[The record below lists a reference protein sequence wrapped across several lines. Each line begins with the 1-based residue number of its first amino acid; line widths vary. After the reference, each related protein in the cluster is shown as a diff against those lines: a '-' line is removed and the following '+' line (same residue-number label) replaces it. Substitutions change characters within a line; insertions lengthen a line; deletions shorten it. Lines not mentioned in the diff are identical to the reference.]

1 MKENPSEKTRENDL
15 FGRSAEIRRFLRTT
29 PSNRATVS
37 QFLHDVELE
46 LASYHTEINRLK
58 TAIYALETR
67 RDRLERAA
75 ERYKSLLSP
84 IHIVPS
90 EILTTIFNF
99 ACEWKKLSRDALPD
113 TLRLSM
119 VCGRWRDIIF
129 STSRLWASIEI
140 DFDEWTT
147 DLYVLK
153 QLSELFIERSKASP
167 LRLSLVLPGDDYSG
181 SPAAKEEILSILRAV
196 FGQCERWKDV
206 ALDVVPQ
213 DFPSSIFDSIRA
225 VEHLRLVEV
234 GGLDESNNDH
244 SSHVVNSGVKALR
257 TMSAKVQGDV
267 DGVLKHTT
275 LGGLSSLR
283 IWGERGCLTDE
294 WPTWDNTCLEAFLQ
308 RSSCFITSL
317 HLDALPI
324 IDMQVLALLRLIPT
338 ITSLC
343 VGELSCE
350 QENRIVTASFLD
362 GLNTSLDS
370 VPLAP
375 QLTHLKVRVHA
386 HNLASDAFLKALS
399 SRWLPDPRH
408 ARKIGVECLHFVTIV
423 VIVSSEQDQK
433 DGHLDCLDCFKD
445 AGMRLAITYGTFS
458 ELYPGVDN
466 EDEEEDGE
474 GEEEGEEEGD
484 GSENASDAKG
494 IWAVIARIFVALRVV
509 SHRFHDLAIKS
520 LFNLDAMRNMVDL
533 RRLEISG
540 MIFHLGAIGYEKEKE
555 VEEVKETS
563 AAFCEILR
571 GTGLEE
577 LVVHPSSDE
586 SLPNFRIGL
595 SLEQF
600 AGFGGLKKVGW
611 RSRAPKF
618 LSLVRLQEMLTAHL
632 GLEQDL
638 VL

>member
-84 IHIVPS
+84 IHTVPS
-90 EILTTIFNF
+90 EILTTIFNC
-99 ACEWKKLSRDALPD
+99 ACEQNELSRGALPD
-113 TLRLSM
+113 ALRLSM

-129 STSRLWASIEI
+129 STSRLWAGIEI

-147 DLYVLK
+147 DLHVLK
-153 QLSELFIERSKASP
+153 QLSELFMERSKASP

-213 DFPSSIFDSIRA
+213 DFPSSIFDSIRGRLPLLTSFELRRQKTDGWSHSFDYFKICPALHTVRGYPQLIDLSLPWTQIKTLELWELYNISAFPLLSLCTA
-225 VEHLRLVEV
+225 VEHLGLVEV

-257 TMSAKVQGDV
+257 TISAKVQGDV

-324 IDMQVLALLRLIPT
+324 TDMQVLALLRLIPT

-399 SRWLPDPRH
+399 SRWLHDPRH
-408 ARKIGVECLHFVTIV
+408 AREIGVECLHFVTIV

-458 ELYPGVDN
+458 ELYPSVDN

-474 GEEEGEEEGD
+474 EEEEGEEEGD
-484 GSENASDAKG
+484 GSENAS
-494 IWAVIARIFVALRVV
+494 
-509 SHRFHDLAIKS
+509 
-520 LFNLDAMRNMVDL
+520 
-533 RRLEISG
+533 E
-540 MIFHLGAIGYEKEKE
+540 
-555 VEEVKETS
+555 
-563 AAFCEILR
+563 
-571 GTGLEE
+571 
-577 LVVHPSSDE
+577 
-586 SLPNFRIGL
+586 
-595 SLEQF
+595 
-600 AGFGGLKKVGW
+600 
-611 RSRAPKF
+611 
-618 LSLVRLQEMLTAHL
+618 
-632 GLEQDL
+632 
-638 VL
+638 